1 VTSFLGIGGT
11 VTLLPLSGQLSANNT
26 DADGATQVVP
36 GNVTITSLRG
46 RIVNRTIQALVGT
59 TIVVTAT
66 LFHGSGGG
74 PLLPALSCDAIPF
87 FTGIV
92 APGTVAEFVCTG
104 ASIPFVAG
112 DTGYIQLS
120 AATDALVPPT
130 LISLWTAVSLG
141 GQ

>member
-1 VTSFLGIGGT
+1 MTSFT

-26 DADGATQVVP
+26 DADVATQVVP

-46 RIVNRTIQALVGT
+46 RIVNRNSLALGGA

-66 LFHGSGGG
+66 LYHGSGVG
-74 PLLPALSCDAIPF
+74 PLLPALSCDATPS

-92 APGTVAEFVCTG
+92 APGTVAEFFCTIASFG
-104 ASIPFVAG
+104 AP
-112 DTGYIQLS
+112 
-120 AATDALVPPT
+120 LV
-130 LISLWTAVSLG
+130 SLWTAVSLG